1 MSLRIIPSDSRES
14 KVSSTHFNDASK
26 NTPSLSEKL
35 HTQSGPVNI
44 SSKINNLHPLQ
55 SRVNN
60 WEHTQQDTRLETY
73 RRIFGAGE
81 PIKRTME
88 LSIVENTDFKPQV
101 LGGSDPMHRDVLLG
115 KDTSLDWEDVY
126 PNGLSQNGNNVMDM
140 HSEMEKRLGL

>member
-1 MSLRIIPSDSRES
+1 MRIIPSDSRES
-14 KVSSTHFNDASK
+14 EVSSTHFNAPST
-26 NTPSLSEKL
+26 NAPSLSETL
-35 HTQSGPVNI
+35 HTQSGPINI

-60 WEHTQQDTRLETY
+60 WEQTQQDTRFETY

-101 LGGSDPMHRDVLLG
+101 LGGSDPMHKDMLLG
-115 KDTSLDWEDVY
+115 KDASLDWEDVY
-126 PNGLSQNGNNVMDM
+126 PNGLNQNGSNVMDM